1 MSTISVWLVN
11 FYFTAATNE
20 KSNCH
25 HSFNWNRKIVFNNR
39 LGFKADFVKPTER
52 QTVLFDWIQ
61 KFFFCEIS
69 EIEIRVLRYSKQHKI
84 VKRMQLQ
91 HCTSNTQLQRHT
103 APLHWQN
110 AQLTIPN
117 KFNRCQAFTYL
128 LHNVTAFRC
137 AKWHSKYVSRWFYY
151 TCLSRKPIQSIETYT
166 VIKLFWNTANIS
178 LLRNLYMLAKE
189 CEFIYHKKSLIQYL
203 PQ

>member
-1 MSTISVWLVN
+1 
-11 FYFTAATNE
+11 
-20 KSNCH
+20 
-25 HSFNWNRKIVFNNR
+25 
-39 LGFKADFVKPTER
+39 
-52 QTVLFDWIQ
+52 
-61 KFFFCEIS
+61 
-69 EIEIRVLRYSKQHKI
+69 
-84 VKRMQLQ
+84 MQLQ
-91 HCTSNTQLQRHT
+91 HCASNAQLQRHT
-103 APLHWQN
+103 APSDWQN

-166 VIKLFWNTANIS
+166 VIKLFWNTAHIA

-189 CEFIYHKKSLIQYL
+189 CEFIYHKKVSWNIYRNKRVYVDGDGEWLYVDGGVLDSKLKFIIVSDFVV
-203 PQ
+203 